1 MRRKWAAY
9 RGRPGRGRPPAS
21 EECRELNRAGR
32 WGFDLLLADNPSK
45 EAASGQGLLE
55 NDWVPARNLITSHPL
70 AWQRAVRHPFLAGV
84 RDGVVPVT
92 VFDIW
97 LGQDYLFVLDLLS
110 FQAGLL
116 AVAPRSAQRTLAGGL
131 VALEAEL
138 GWFESQ
144 AKWRGLAL
152 SSDRQPATEAYRL
165 ALAKLLE
172 DGFEPAITA
181 LWALERAYLEAWRG
195 AAPGAPAY
203 GEFVAHWT
211 MPEFGE
217 YVAELETAAGE
228 GREAEDAFLEVCRL
242 ERGFWDM
249 AWSAP

>member
-1 MRRKWAAY
+1 M
-9 RGRPGRGRPPAS
+9 PAT
-21 EECRELNRAGR
+21 A
-32 WGFDLLLADNPSK
+32 
-45 EAASGQGLLE
+45 
-55 NDWVPARNLITSHPL
+55 
-70 AWQRAVRHPFLAGV
+70 
-84 RDGVVPVT
+84 
-92 VFDIW
+92 FDIW

-116 AVAPRSAQRTLAGGL
+116 AVAPRSAQGTLAGGL

-144 AKWRGLAL
+144 AKRRGLAL

-165 ALAKLLE
+165 ALAQLLE

>member
-1 MRRKWAAY
+1 VAGGSPTSVPGWSSGRCSACDSLRHLAGTGLPLRARPAVISGRLT
-9 RGRPGRGRPPAS
+9 RGCTPI
-21 EECRELNRAGR
+21 RAG
-32 WGFDLLLADNPSK
+32 
-45 EAASGQGLLE
+45 
-55 NDWVPARNLITSHPL
+55 
-70 AWQRAVRHPFLAGV
+70 
-84 RDGVVPVT
+84 
-92 VFDIW
+92 
-97 LGQDYLFVLDLLS
+97 
-110 FQAGLL
+110 
-116 AVAPRSAQRTLAGGL
+116 TLAGGL

-144 AKWRGLAL
+144 AKRRGLAL